1 MPCCRP
7 NERHRRLLLIV
18 LAENIVFGNFL
29 FALDYLV
36 DRELDLKMMDASL
49 NVDGVRLAS
58 IPRRRITGTMAPRR
72 DALKSRMVHGRGK
85 ETTWKSQSPTGF
97 AQWLLLKRMTRSSC

>member
-49 NVDGVRLAS
+49 NVDGVRL
-58 IPRRRITGTMAPRR
+58 R
-72 DALKSRMVHGRGK
+72 
-85 ETTWKSQSPTGF
+85 
-97 AQWLLLKRMTRSSC
+97 